1 MQSFMSKKASA
12 PSQNPVLFFVS
23 TPIGNLA
30 DITLRAID
38 TLKEVDFVVSEDT
51 RKTGFL
57 LNHFEIKKPQLAF
70 NEYNER
76 KQLPKIM
83 EMLHEGK
90 KIALVTDAGT
100 PGISDPGYLLVQAAL
115 EEGFEF
121 TAIPGASAVTMAL
134 LLSGLPSHSFTF
146 KGFSPRKSGPRKRF
160 LGIDTE
166 MPHTLIFYESPYRLI
181 SFLEDALEV
190 YGDRDAAVAND
201 LTKLFEQVDRG
212 TISELITRYQ
222 EKAPKGEYTVAIAGK
237 RE

>member
-1 MQSFMSKKASA
+1 MSKKASA

-23 TPIGNLA
+23 TPIGNLG
-30 DITLRAID
+30 DITLRAIE
-38 TLKEVDFVVSEDT
+38 TLKDVDLVVSEDT

-76 KQLPKIM
+76 KQLPKII

-100 PGISDPGYLLVQAAL
+100 PCISDPGYLLVQAAL
-115 EEGFEF
+115 EDGFEF
-121 TAIPGASAVTMAL
+121 TAIPGASAATMAL

-160 LGIDTE
+160 LGMDAE

-212 TISELITRYQ
+212 TLSELIAKYQ

>member
-1 MQSFMSKKASA
+1 MSKKKSA

-23 TPIGNLA
+23 TPIGNLG
-30 DITLRAID
+30 DITLRALE
-38 TLKEVDFVVSEDT
+38 TLKEVDMVVSEDT

-90 KIALVTDAGT
+90 KIALVTDAGS
-100 PGISDPGYLLVQAAL
+100 PGISDPGYILVQAVL

-160 LGIDTE
+160 LGMDADA
-166 MPHTLIFYESPYRLI
+166 PHTLIFYESPYRLI

-212 TISELITRYQ
+212 SISELIARYQ
-222 EKAPKGEYTVAIAGK
+222 EKAPKGEYTVAIDGK